1 MQKKIIVSK
10 PVGFMILAWVVGL
23 FLAVWISMMAAQASA
38 QSSFSY
44 QALAFLGDPVPGGAI
59 VSFRSASLISQMESA
74 TPAIQLGGNPPVV
87 CGEAIAAPW
96 PSHHAN

>member
-44 QALAFLGDPVPGGAI
+44 QALAFLGDRAPGGGVGCATQR
-59 VSFRSASLISQMESA
+59 FRTRRDQQ
-74 TPAIQLGGNPPVV
+74 PR
-87 CGEAIAAPW
+87 
-96 PSHHAN
+96 

>member
-44 QALAFLGDPVPGGAI
+44 QALAFLGDRAPGG
-59 VSFRSASLISQMESA
+59 
-74 TPAIQLGGNPPVV
+74 GW
-87 CGEAIAAPW
+87 AAPRQRFRTRRDQQ
-96 PSHHAN
+96 PR